1 VLVVSAHTKRFRRWP
16 AFSARAHLIALALT
30 IAIPLVAVSGLLI
43 YRSVILER
51 AQLEQRMV
59 QVVNDLVNDVD
70 RELTRHIVL
79 LRTLAAL
86 PSVRTDLSRFYEEA
100 KVIVGEMGIAVFLI
114 DPGTM
119 KVVLSTLTPYGA
131 PLPTTGNRPTVE
143 RIAAGQPYDISD
155 IFVGAVSKRRVF
167 DISVPVVSDGELLY
181 ILTLTLRPNNLL
193 PLLQGQT
200 LDPHWVST
208 VWDRA
213 GVTIAHSEHHEALV
227 GKPMLPRLRALP
239 AGSMRNAA
247 DLDGA
252 PVLRVNAQSILSGWG
267 FSVHAP
273 VTRVEQQLR
282 TSLMLLISATV
293 GAVVLAIG
301 VGTLFA
307 RAIARPLSVS
317 SAAATA
323 LGRGQPIVAQD
334 SGLTEANIIMRA
346 LKIAQ
351 KELNE
356 REAAVRHLAE
366 ELSSAAD
373 AAEFGSYDYNIKAGT
388 LGWSRQLKR
397 LLGAEG
403 IEDEP
408 TFNMVLSFIHPDD
421 RTRTESAIKEVI
433 ETGRE
438 KHEFEFRIIRRD
450 DGTVR
455 WILNRGGV
463 IKSPDGRVERV
474 VGVLIDIT
482 HRKAAEL
489 RQQLLLNELKHRV
502 KNTLSVVQSIASQ
515 TIRSRPDP
523 SQFMEAFA
531 SRIASLARS
540 HDLLTQ
546 NVWQGAALRDVVETA
561 MKSFQTDDQRI
572 AMSGPDNMLSADA
585 AVSLSLLLHELATN
599 AAKYGAL
606 SEPNGRLLISWSAA
620 QQGAEPTI
628 TLLWEENGGPPV
640 KPPQSQG
647 FGSRLVHA
655 IAAQL
660 NGTVKLD
667 FAPEGVRCQLNF
679 PMTAKAES
687 DAR

>member
-1 VLVVSAHTKRFRRWP
+1 
-16 AFSARAHLIALALT
+16 
-30 IAIPLVAVSGLLI
+30 
-43 YRSVILER
+43 
-51 AQLEQRMV
+51 
-59 QVVNDLVNDVD
+59 
-70 RELTRHIVL
+70 
-79 LRTLAAL
+79 
-86 PSVRTDLSRFYEEA
+86 
-100 KVIVGEMGIAVFLI
+100 
-114 DPGTM
+114 
-119 KVVLSTLTPYGA
+119 
-131 PLPTTGNRPTVE
+131 
-143 RIAAGQPYDISD
+143 
-155 IFVGAVSKRRVF
+155 
-167 DISVPVVSDGELLY
+167 
-181 ILTLTLRPNNLL
+181 
-193 PLLQGQT
+193 
-200 LDPHWVST
+200 

-213 GVTIAHSEHHEALV
+213 GATIAHSEHHEALV
-227 GKPMLPRLRALP
+227 GQPMPAQLRALP

-247 DLDGA
+247 DLNGA

-267 FSVHAP
+267 FSIHAP

-282 TSLMLLISATV
+282 ASLMLLISATV

-301 VGTLFA
+301 LGTLFA
-307 RAIARPLSVS
+307 RAIARPLSLS
-317 SAAATA
+317 SAAASA
-323 LGRGQPIVAQD
+323 LGRGQPIIAPD
-334 SGLTEANIIMRA
+334 SGLIEANIITRA
-346 LKIAQ
+346 LKTAQ

-388 LGWSRQLKR
+388 LGWSRQLKT

-403 IEDEP
+403 IDDEP
-408 TFNMVLSFIHPDD
+408 TLDMALSFIHPDD
-421 RTRTESAIKEVI
+421 RIRAESTIREVI

-438 KHEFEFRIIRRD
+438 KHEFEFRISRRD

-463 IKSPDGRVERV
+463 IKSSDGSVERV

-482 HRKAAEL
+482 HRKTAEL

-523 SQFMEAFA
+523 SQFVEAFS

-546 NVWQGAALRDVVETA
+546 NVWQGAALRDVVESA
-561 MKSFQTDDQRI
+561 MKSFQTDDHRI
-572 AMSGPDNMLSADA
+572 AMSGPDIMLNADA
-585 AVSLSLLLHELATN
+585 AVALSLLLHELATN

-606 SEPNGRLLISWSAA
+606 SQPDGRLLISWSAA
-620 QQGAEPTI
+620 QQSADPTTT

-667 FAPEGVRCQLNF
+667 FAPGGVRCQLNF
-679 PMTAKAES
+679 PMLAKAES
-687 DAR
+687 DAH